1 MPQSQI
7 TKNDGVVYST
17 LSIETRDINIDER
30 VVTLAFSSELPVNR
44 GYGYEI
50 LSHDP
55 GAVDLERINTNA
67 PLLLNHDTEKQ
78 IGVIEKA
85 WLDSDRKCR
94 AIVRF
99 GQSQLA
105 EEIYRDVQD
114 GIRRLVSVGYLVH
127 EMVQTGIAD
136 DKLPVY
142 KATRWEPLEISI
154 VPIPADITVGVGR
167 SHTTITTREVKKMD
181 DNVKLDEALKAE
193 QKRVDEILTLAREFK
208 SIEGIDEKAQH
219 AIRNAMPVDQFRK
232 ELLNELR
239 NINPLVNVN
248 TNSEIGMSKRE
259 KQRYSITRAISAAV
273 DGKWDR
279 APFEYEVSKEVEK
292 RFGRPAKG
300 FYIPMDILRRDVTYS
315 TEKADT
321 VSTVLSAGSFI
332 EALYKKLVLRQ
343 AGATFVEGVVG
354 VIEFPR
360 LATGSTVY
368 WQTDETTAVN
378 ESNPTFDKIT
388 LSPKS
393 MGAIVDVSK
402 LLLNQNS
409 VSVDAVIL
417 DDMARRIAIGLDTAC
432 LLGTGSNGQPS
443 GVVNIA
449 AGADITGGGD
459 IKYVDVVNA
468 ETVVSTADADIGS
481 LAYITNPAVRG
492 ALKTELIAVNSPMI
506 VWQTGQNGVGLV
518 NGYNAYVTSV
528 LDGKKMFFGN
538 WSDLIVS
545 IFAPGLD
552 VTVDPY
558 TGAKNRVVSLIC
570 YLDVDCGV
578 RHNASFALLDGAV

>member
-1 MPQSQI
+1 MKKTLIQQNNLS
-7 TKNDGVVYST
+7 YST
-17 LSIETRDINIDER
+17 IQIETREVNVDER
-30 VVTLAFSSELPVNR
+30 LITLSFSSETPVER
-44 GYGYEI
+44 GFGYEI

-55 GAVDLERINTNA
+55 GAIILDRINTQA

-85 WLDSDRKCR
+85 WLAEDRKCR

-99 GQSQLA
+99 GSSPLA
-105 EEIYRDVQD
+105 EEIYRDVQE

-127 EMVQTGIAD
+127 EVVKVGRQDGVD
-136 DKLPVY
+136 VY
-142 KATRWEPLEISI
+142 KVVKWEPLEISI

-167 SHTTITTREVKKMD
+167 SLTITTREEKNMED
-181 DNVKLDEALKAE
+181 TINVTEAIKAE

-208 SIEGIDEKAQH
+208 AVEGIDEKAQK
-219 AIRNAMPVDQFRK
+219 AIRNAMPVDEFRK
-232 ELLNELR
+232 ELLQDLKKVNPISVANTDS
-239 NINPLVNVN
+239 NIGLSRKE
-248 TNSEIGMSKRE
+248 TE
-259 KQRYSITRAISAAV
+259 RYSITRAIAAAV
-273 DGKWDR
+273 EGKWDR

-300 FYIPMDILRRDVTYS
+300 FYIPMDILRRDVTYD
-315 TEKADT
+315 TEKADV
-321 VSTVLSAGSFI
+321 VSTQLQASSFI

-343 AGATFVEGVVG
+343 AGAQFIEGIVGVV
-354 VIEFPR
+354 EFPR

-368 WQTDETTAVN
+368 WQTAENTAVN
-378 ESNPTFDKIT
+378 ESTPTFDKVT

-417 DDMARRIAIGLDTAC
+417 DDIARRVAVGIDTAA
-432 LLGTGSNGQPS
+432 LVGTGTNGQPS
-443 GVVNIA
+443 GVITIA
-449 AGADITGGGD
+449 AEGDLADDDKID
-459 IKYVDVVNA
+459 YADVVNL
-468 ETVVSTADADIGS
+468 ETVVSLADADIGQ
-481 LAYITNPAVRG
+481 LAYITNPTVRG
-492 ALKTELIAVNSPMI
+492 SLKTTLIAENSPMV
-506 VWQTGQNGVGLV
+506 VWQNGPAGVGMV

-528 LDGKKMFFGN
+528 LDGKKIFFGN
-538 WSDLIVS
+538 WADLLIG

-558 TGAKNRVVSLIC
+558 TGAKNRIVSLIC

-578 RHNASFALLDGAV
+578 RHAGSFALADGDKV